1 MNLKPIINPARGK
14 LRVLGYCS
22 GSGNTLWKAYEL
34 QKQMEQSIEGC
45 PFEIV
50 GIFADNPDSKAVA
63 AAKQYDVP
71 WEAIDIRKYYADREK
86 PLKDREVRAAYDQEA
101 MALVE
106 KFHADM
112 ILLAG
117 YVWATTDIVLDNYL
131 VVNVH
136 PADLAVTDET
146 GHRLLAGA
154 NGIKSAFDR
163 NMDYL
168 RASAHLATKELDAG
182 PLLVRSPKVPV
193 DYTLH
198 EDYETRFRHYL
209 KLVNDQNRL
218 VGARAVLEL
227 ALGNFSVDDENHLY
241 YKGEPAPQG
250 LSIESWEE
258 NKPSFQR
265 GHDKLLNPKS
275 VAVIGASNRPG
286 IGHAIVKNLLDMG
299 YCGKVFAVNRKGE
312 DVLGVPGYTDVREI
326 PGDVD
331 LGVLSVPSAG
341 ILDVAEACG
350 QKGVPALV
358 CITAGFR
365 EIGPEGAAREKELMR
380 IVDKYNMRIVG
391 PNCMGVANTA
401 PGVRLSA
408 TILSETPPVGSVA
421 FLTQSGALGASLIDF
436 AGELD
441 VGFSVV
447 VSMGNMTNVNPC
459 DLLPML
465 EADENTK
472 IVCMYMETIPEPYR
486 FERVMSRMTKPVIV
500 VKSGRTTKGAAA
512 ASSHTGSLAGNDN
525 VADAL
530 LKKCGVI
537 RAENL
542 EDAFLLASSMTKM
555 PRLRG
560 NRVGIISN
568 AGGLGTLTTD
578 ALVKYGFEL
587 PELSSEERAELA
599 AKLLPEA
606 STHNPLDLVAPAP
619 PAHYAIAAHAMI
631 DSGKYDA
638 IIVDCVP
645 PATIDTGEVA
655 QAMVD
660 ILKSTSIPIFSCFF
674 GPTLGAAGRAVMKK
688 GGIPTFSF
696 PDQMVRTMRYM
707 VQPEEAAC
715 DSYDCHICAQSR
727 TEARRLME
735 HAESNAYLPAE
746 DCFRLL
752 KLYNVPMA
760 QSAYL
765 PAGGMA
771 ASLALDYPVVAK
783 VDHPEIIHKSDVGGV
798 RLGIQDAAALDALLA
813 EWTARF
819 PGLHGI
825 QVQQQISGNLEMIIG
840 ASVDPALGHSILT
853 GLGGTLVE
861 ILKDVSFGHVPLS
874 SQDPGRMLRSLR
886 SYRLLEGYRGS
897 AKANIEQFRQILMQ
911 VNQLLLDFP
920 AICEMDMNPLIFDET
935 RGAFYAVDARI
946 KIS

>member
-1 MNLKPIINPARGK
+1 MQNLPFDHLFCNFIPGQSLSGK
-14 LRVLGYCS
+14 LDALVIEHAELSREERTL
-22 GSGNTLWKAYEL
+22 TLWLFSEVYLTQKDEAALKDGLQAQYGLRRVELNLRFPESLLPNMDFRDLAQVFIKAY
-34 QKQMEQSIEGC
+34 S
-45 PFEIV
+45 P
-50 GIFADNPDSKAVA
+50 A
-63 AAKQYDVP
+63 A
-71 WEAIDIRKYYADREK
+71 
-86 PLKDREVRAAYDQEA
+86 
-101 MALVE
+101 
-106 KFHADM
+106 
-112 ILLAG
+112 G
-117 YVWATTDIVLDNYL
+117 S
-131 VVNVH
+131 
-136 PADLAVTDET
+136 
-146 GHRLLAGA
+146 LAGA
-154 NGIKSAFDR
+154 KYELENNKLTIHLPANGKADLEPHIPKAQNFLKARFGTSPEIEITAHSALEGRALFDETAR
-163 NMDYL
+163 IRRETM
-168 RASAHLATKELDAG
+168 AQAPAVQVKEAAKKTSSTSSSAQPSGDMIFG
-182 PLLVRSPKVPV
+182 RP
-193 DYTLH
+193 
-198 EDYETRFRHYL
+198 F
-209 KLVNDQNRL
+209 
-218 VGARAVLEL
+218 G
-227 ALGNFSVDDENHLY
+227 
-241 YKGEPAPQG
+241 GEVV
-250 LSIESWEE
+250 
-258 NKPSFQR
+258 KMK
-265 GHDKLLNPKS
+265 DLN
-275 VAVIGASNRPG
+275 
-286 IGHAIVKNLLDMG
+286 LDM
-299 YCGKVFAVNRKGE
+299 YRVVVAGKVFAVNRKGE

-421 FLTQSGALGASLIDF
+421 FLTQSGVLGASLIDF

-819 PGLHGI
+819 PGLRGI

>member
-1 MNLKPIINPARGK
+1 M
-14 LRVLGYCS
+14 
-22 GSGNTLWKAYEL
+22 
-34 QKQMEQSIEGC
+34 
-45 PFEIV
+45 
-50 GIFADNPDSKAVA
+50 
-63 AAKQYDVP
+63 
-71 WEAIDIRKYYADREK
+71 
-86 PLKDREVRAAYDQEA
+86 
-101 MALVE
+101 
-106 KFHADM
+106 
-112 ILLAG
+112 
-117 YVWATTDIVLDNYL
+117 
-131 VVNVH
+131 
-136 PADLAVTDET
+136 
-146 GHRLLAGA
+146 
-154 NGIKSAFDR
+154 
-163 NMDYL
+163 
-168 RASAHLATKELDAG
+168 
-182 PLLVRSPKVPV
+182 
-193 DYTLH
+193 
-198 EDYETRFRHYL
+198 
-209 KLVNDQNRL
+209 
-218 VGARAVLEL
+218 
-227 ALGNFSVDDENHLY
+227 
-241 YKGEPAPQG
+241 
-250 LSIESWEE
+250 
-258 NKPSFQR
+258 
-265 GHDKLLNPKS
+265 
-275 VAVIGASNRPG
+275 IGASNRPG

-447 VSMGNMTNVNPC
+447 VSLGNMTNVNPC

-472 IVCMYMETIPEPYR
+472 IICMYMETIPEPYR
-486 FERVMSRMTKPVIV
+486 FERVMARMTKPVIV
-500 VKSGRTTKGAAA
+500 VKSGRTAKGAAA
-512 ASSHTGSLAGNDN
+512 ASSHTGSLAGNDS

-555 PRLRG
+555 PRLHG

-587 PELSSEERAELA
+587 PELDPDERAALA
-599 AKLLPEA
+599 PQLLPEA

-645 PATIDTGEVA
+645 PATVDTGEVA

-707 VQPEEAAC
+707 VEPAPAEK
-715 DSYDCHICAQSR
+715 SVYDCHISAEAR
-727 TEARRLME
+727 TEARRLMDS
-735 HAESNAYLPAE
+735 AAPDAYLPAE

-752 KLYNVPMA
+752 RLYNIPMA
-760 QSAYL
+760 QSSYL
-765 PAGGMA
+765 PVGGSA
-771 ASLALDYPVVAK
+771 EALALDYPVVAK
-783 VDHPEIIHKSDVGGV
+783 VDHPDIIHKSDVGGV
-798 RLGIQDAAALDALLA
+798 RLGLANAQELDALL
-813 EWTARF
+813 RRVDGKV
-819 PGLHGI
+819 PGLRGI
-825 QVQQQISGNLEMIIG
+825 PGPAADQRQSGNDHRRVRRPG
-840 ASVDPALGHSILT
+840 ARPQHPDRPRRNAGRDFQGRFLRPCAAGSAGPGADAPLAALLSAARGLPRQHEGQYRAVPADSDAGQSAPARLPGHPRNGYQSADLRRSARRILRRRCAHPALLSHLNSQLFPLFILFFSSPPAAA
-853 GLGGTLVE
+853 LPAAGGRPFT
-861 ILKDVSFGHVPLS
+861 
-874 SQDPGRMLRSLR
+874 
-886 SYRLLEGYRGS
+886 
-897 AKANIEQFRQILMQ
+897 
-911 VNQLLLDFP
+911 
-920 AICEMDMNPLIFDET
+920 
-935 RGAFYAVDARI
+935 
-946 KIS
+946 

>member
-34 QKQMEQSIEGC
+34 QKEMEQSIEGC

-50 GIFADNPDSKAVA
+50 GIFADNPESKAVA
-63 AAKQYDVP
+63 AAKQYGVP

-86 PLKDREVRAAYDQEA
+86 PLKDRAVRAEYDRAA

-136 PADLAVTDET
+136 PADLAVTDEN
-146 GHRLLAGA
+146 GHRPLAGA

-163 NMDYL
+163 KMDYL

-198 EDYETRFRHYL
+198 EDYETRFRYYL

-218 VGARAVLEL
+218 AGARAVLEL

-241 YKGEPAPQG
+241 YKGESAPQG
-250 LSIESWEE
+250 LTIESWEE

-265 GHDKLLNPKS
+265 DHDKLLNPKS

-299 YCGKVFAVNRKGE
+299 YCGKIYAVNRKGE
-312 DVLGVPGYTDVREI
+312 DVLGVPGFTDVREI
-326 PGDVD
+326 PEPVD
-331 LGVLSVPSAG
+331 LGILSVPSAG
-341 ILDVAEACG
+341 VLDVTEACG

-380 IVDKYNMRIVG
+380 IVDKYNMRVVG

-408 TILSETPPVGSVA
+408 TILSDTPPVGSVA

-447 VSMGNMTNVNPC
+447 VSLGNMTNVNPC

-472 IVCMYMETIPEPYR
+472 IICMYMETIPEPYR
-486 FERVMSRMTKPVIV
+486 FERVMARMTKPVIV
-500 VKSGRTTKGAAA
+500 VKSGRTAKGAAA
-512 ASSHTGSLAGNDN
+512 ASSHTGSLAGNDS

-555 PRLRG
+555 PRLHG

-587 PELSSEERAELA
+587 PELDPDERAALA
-599 AKLLPEA
+599 PQLLPEA

-645 PATIDTGEVA
+645 PATVDTGEVA

-707 VQPEEAAC
+707 VESAPAEK
-715 DSYDCHICAQSR
+715 SVYDCHISAEAR
-727 TEARRLME
+727 TEARRLMDF
-735 HAESNAYLPAE
+735 AAPDAYLPAE

-752 KLYNVPMA
+752 RLYNIPMA
-760 QSAYL
+760 QSHYL
-765 PAGGMA
+765 PVGGSA
-771 ASLALDYPVVAK
+771 EALALDYPVVAK
-783 VDHPEIIHKSDVGGV
+783 VDHPDIIHKSDVGGV
-798 RLGIQDAAALDALLA
+798 RLGFANAQELDALLA
-813 EWTARF
+813 EWTEKF
-819 PGLHGI
+819 PGLRGI
-825 QVQQQISGNLEMIIG
+825 QVQQQISGSLEMIIG

-861 ILKDVSFGHVPLS
+861 IFKDVSFGHVPLAP
-874 SQDPGRMLRSLR
+874 QDPERMLHSLR
-886 SYRLLEGYRGS
+886 CYPLLEGYRGS
-897 AKANIEQFRQILMQ
+897 TKANTAQFQQILMQ

-920 AICEMDMNPLIFDET
+920 AIREMDINPLIFDEA
-935 RGAFYAVDARI
+935 RGAFFAVDARI
-946 KIS
+946 RLS